1 VNTDLAPLAADL
13 GNRVILV
20 TGAAGSI
27 GSELARQ
34 IAPFGPARLVLLDR
48 AESELNSVH
57 LDLNEAH
64 PSLDLAPVICDIT
77 NAASLAQVFARHRF
91 DYVVHAAAYKHVPFM
106 EENAQQAVRNNVLG
120 TLLVATTAVRYGT
133 RKFLLVSTDSVIRP
147 VSLIEATKRI
157 AERIIFGLPNLHR
170 TGTDFR
176 AVRVGNVQASKDNI
190 LSLLQRQLAA
200 SGPGMTIHRRVNRY
214 FMTLEEA
221 AQLVLQA
228 GCLAETADGI
238 SMLRMGDSLC
248 GLDVA
253 EHLIRYPSRLGR
265 DASNGFTSLQPGEK
279 LAEVLIAAL
288 QATVPTANPKIR
300 ISQTTEQAEPELLQK
315 LSRLLAYLDAR
326 DPSGLLQ
333 SIRDLVPECVSP
345 LAEPGVRQASIS
357 EPIAERSP
365 RAWRMVLASS
375 APKGRDRREGRVRL
389 LSKTDELTMEDRR
402 QGLECRRKE
411 ARAGGRRRADVSY
424 MPPAEPFSTSKS
436 GRETQSV

>member
-1 VNTDLAPLAADL
+1 VNTDLAALAADL

-64 PSLDLAPVICDIT
+64 PSLDLVPVICDIT
-77 NAASLAQVFARHRF
+77 NAACLAQVFARHRF

-106 EENAQQAVRNNVLG
+106 EENAQQAVRSNVLG

-133 RKFLLVSTDSVIRP
+133 RKFLLVSTDRVIRP
-147 VSLIEATKRI
+147 VSLVEATKRI

-176 AVRVGNVQASKDNI
+176 AVRVGNVQAFKDNVI
-190 LSLLQRQLAA
+190 AA
-200 SGPGMTIHRRVNRY
+200 SGPVTIIHRRVNRY
-214 FMTLEEA
+214 FMTLVEA

-238 SMLRMGDSLC
+238 SMLRMGDPLR

-253 EHLIRYPSRLGR
+253 EHLIRYPSRTGR
-265 DASNGFTSLQPGEK
+265 QASNGFTTLKPGEK

-288 QATVPTANPKIR
+288 EVTVPTTNPKIR

-333 SIRDLVPECVSP
+333 SVRDLIPECASP
-345 LAEPGVRQASIS
+345 AEPAVRQASIS

-365 RAWRMVLASS
+365 RAWRMVLGSS
-375 APKGRDRREGRVRL
+375 APKGRDRKEGTVRL
-389 LSKTDELTMEDRR
+389 LSKTDELPMEERR

-424 MPPAEPFSTSKS
+424 LPPAESSTTSKS

>member
-34 IAPFGPARLVLLDR
+34 MAPLGPARLVLLDR

-64 PSLDLAPVICDIT
+64 PTLDLVPVVCDIT

-133 RKFLLVSTDSVIRP
+133 RKFLLVSTDRVIRP

-157 AERIIFGLPNLHR
+157 AERIIFGLPNLYR

-176 AVRVGNVQASKDNI
+176 AVRVGNVQASKDNVM
-190 LSLLQRQLAA
+190 AA
-200 SGPGMTIHRRVNRY
+200 NGPVTIIQRRVNRY
-214 FMTLEEA
+214 FLTLVEA

-228 GCLAETADGI
+228 GCLAETAHGI
-238 SMLRMGDSLC
+238 SMLRMGDPLC

-253 EHLIRYPSRLGR
+253 EQLIRYPSRTGR
-265 DASNGFTSLQPGEK
+265 GASNGFTSLKPGER

-288 QATVPTANPKIR
+288 EATAPTTNPKIR
-300 ISQTTEQAEPELLQK
+300 ISQTTAQAEPDLLQK
-315 LSRLLAYLDAR
+315 LSRLLAYLDVR

-333 SIRDLVPECVSP
+333 SVRDLVPECVSP

-357 EPIAERSP
+357 EPIAERIP
-365 RAWRMVLASS
+365 RAWRMVLGSS
-375 APKGRDRREGRVRL
+375 APKGSDRREGAVRL
-389 LSKTDELTMEDRR
+389 LSKTDELPVEDRR

-411 ARAGGRRRADVSY
+411 ARAGGRRQADVSY
-424 MPPAEPFSTSKS
+424 LPPAESSSRS

>member
-1 VNTDLAPLAADL
+1 VNTDLAPLDTDL
-13 GNRVILV
+13 RNRVILV

-34 IAPFGPARLVLLDR
+34 IAPFSPARLVLLDR

-64 PSLDLAPVICDIT
+64 PSLDLVPVICDIT
-77 NAASLAQVFARHRF
+77 NAACLAQVFARHRF

-106 EENAQQAVRNNVLG
+106 EENGQQAVRNNVLG

-133 RKFLLVSTDSVIRP
+133 RKFLLVSTDRVIRP

-176 AVRVGNVQASKDNI
+176 AVRVGNVQASKDNVI
-190 LSLLQRQLAA
+190 AA
-200 SGPGMTIHRRVNRY
+200 TGPVTIIHRRASRY
-214 FMTLEEA
+214 FMTLVEA

-228 GCLAETADGI
+228 GCQAESADGI
-238 SMLRMGDSLC
+238 SMLRMGDPLC

-253 EHLIRYPSRLGR
+253 EQLIRYPSRTGR
-265 DASNGFTSLQPGEK
+265 EAGNGFTTLKPGEK
-279 LAEVLIAAL
+279 LAEVLIAGL
-288 QATVPTANPKIR
+288 EATVPTANPKIR
-300 ISQTTEQAEPELLQK
+300 ISKTTEQAEPELLQE
-315 LSRLLAYLDAR
+315 LSRLLAYLNAR
-326 DPSGLLQ
+326 DPSGLLR
-333 SIRDLVPECVSP
+333 SVRNLVPEFVSP

-365 RAWRMVLASS
+365 RAWRMVLGSS
-375 APKGRDRREGRVRL
+375 APKGRDRREGTVRP
-389 LSKTDELTMEDRR
+389 LSKTDELPMEDRR

-411 ARAGGRRRADVSY
+411 ARAGGRRQADVSY
-424 MPPAEPFSTSKS
+424 LPPAESSSTSP
-436 GRETQSV
+436 RETQSV

>member
-34 IAPFGPARLVLLDR
+34 MAPLGPARLVLLDR

-64 PSLDLAPVICDIT
+64 PTLDLVPVVCDIT

-133 RKFLLVSTDSVIRP
+133 RKFLLVSTDRVIRP

-176 AVRVGNVQASKDNI
+176 AVRVGNVQASKDNVM
-190 LSLLQRQLAA
+190 AA
-200 SGPGMTIHRRVNRY
+200 SGPVTIIHRRVNRY
-214 FMTLEEA
+214 FMTLVEA

-228 GCLAETADGI
+228 GCMAETADGI
-238 SMLRMGDSLC
+238 SMLRMGDPLC

-253 EHLIRYPSRLGR
+253 EQLIRYPSRTGR
-265 DASNGFTSLQPGEK
+265 DAGNGFTSLKPGEK

-288 QATVPTANPKIR
+288 EATAPTTNPKIR
-300 ISQTTEQAEPELLQK
+300 ISQTTAQAEPDLLQK
-315 LSRLLAYLDAR
+315 LSRLLAYLDVR

-333 SIRDLVPECVSP
+333 SVRDLVPECVSP
-345 LAEPGVRQASIS
+345 LAEAGVRQASIS

-365 RAWRMVLASS
+365 RAWRMVLGSS
-375 APKGRDRREGRVRL
+375 SPKGSDRREGAARP
-389 LSKTDELTMEDRR
+389 LSKTDEVPMEDRR

-411 ARAGGRRRADVSY
+411 ARAGGRRQADVSY
-424 MPPAEPFSTSKS
+424 LPPAESSSRS